1 MEKKGDNMK
10 RLKNIFLRAFFSCCL
25 LFALLTAAQA
35 AESTRY
41 EVNTAAELVDAALA
55 VNAAGGEAEIVL
67 KADITLSKD
76 TWQDAAGLPAGDD
89 ALLFT
94 QGTVTLLGEG
104 HSITADVANHRGIS
118 VSGSAVLN
126 LGAPGYAESLTIR
139 GGGGNVVL
147 LSPLVGLSGAAVLNV
162 YDGAA
167 IRDTLSPSTPGGV
180 QLSGTAE
187 LNMYGGVIE
196 NCNNSASVA
205 GGVVVDGAAVFR
217 LCGGTIRGCK
227 GFGGAVVIGSQG
239 RMELSAGLIEDCE
252 SLSCGGAI
260 LPEGSAPIYYGGS
273 AAGPVIPAL
282 RMTGG
287 TIRNCK
293 AVTPSSHYTAE
304 YGGGVALYAYDAA
317 AELTGGVITGCT
329 AGESGGGVACL
340 FGKVTVDG
348 CAVYDNT
355 AAESADDVF
364 NYGYG
369 GTLTL
374 GALPGGLTLTATE
387 KPIDGWYRDR
397 SSAALRWSYQ
407 FAHMP
412 TAILPQGTL
421 DASTQTHTIKAA
433 HGAYYTVTYDLNG
446 STDTGYDPVS
456 VAKGAQHTLLPA
468 PTKAGHVFTGW
479 KVGSTVKRPGEK
491 ITVNN
496 ATTVSAQWLTVDEW
510 IRQRLNIRVDVD
522 VDVSVAIG
530 TDQQQ
535 QEISA
540 DVSEES
546 QAWLR
551 AQVEEWIRALLAQGA
566 PLELDAEHAAML
578 LRLLSAGADSVDV
591 TLTVGIRLTGD
602 PDEGE
607 LALLSPHMDGS
618 ETAQVWQLTVE
629 LGAEAK
635 MAGSAFDQVEGFAIT
650 ELDDT
655 FAIHLT
661 TGQNYSGRTV
671 RVLYIHGGTV
681 RAASSSV
688 DADNA
693 AVIIHAK
700 EFSPYIILSK
710 PAGSTSPSGGSSGG
724 GGGPTRYTLHYESN
738 GGAAYPSERY
748 PAGTVVILDKTP
760 LREGY
765 AFTGWY
771 GEAELTTQLN
781 TVRMDKNRT
790 VYAGW
795 SATLAPAWLNSD
807 DHFAYVYGYPDGRVE
822 PLNNITRAEV
832 AAIFY
837 RLLRKDIRMESQTTE
852 NSFDDVPAD
861 AWYVT
866 EVSTL
871 ARLGVFVGRTT
882 DVFAP
887 DAPITRAEFATVC
900 ARFDQ
905 SGAAEDR
912 DFSDIGGHWAEQYI
926 RQAAALGWVQG
937 YPDGTFGPDRPIT
950 RAEAVTMINRV
961 LRRNPG
967 SKDDLLSGMKVWP
980 DNPEGAW
987 YYLEVQEATNGHEFH
1002 RKADG
1007 HEKWTVLSALHS
1019 RRH

>member
-1 MEKKGDNMK
+1 MK
-10 RLKNIFLRAFFSCCL
+10 RLKNKFLRAFFSCCL

-35 AESTRY
+35 AEPTRY

-104 HSITADVANHRGIS
+104 HSITADVANHRGIT
-118 VSGSAVLN
+118 VSGDAVLN
-126 LGAPGYAESLTIR
+126 LGKHGYSGSLTVR
-139 GGGGNVVL
+139 GGGGNVEL
-147 LSPLVGLSGAAVLNV
+147 LNPLVNLSGTAVLNV

-167 IRDTLSPSTPGGV
+167 IRDTLAVNGAGGV
-180 QLSGTAE
+180 QVSDRAE
-187 LNMYGGVIE
+187 FNMHGGLIE
-196 NCNNSASVA
+196 NCNNSISAA
-205 GGVVVDGAAVFR
+205 GGVVVDGSAVFN
-217 LCGGTIRGCK
+217 LCGGTICGCK
-227 GFGGAVVIGSQG
+227 GYGGAVNISGQG
-239 RMELSAGLIEDCE
+239 RMEFSAGLIEGCE
-252 SLSCGGAI
+252 SLSSGGAI
-260 LPEGSAPIYYGGS
+260 LLEYSDPIYYGGGGT
-273 AAGPVIPAL
+273 AGPITPGL
-282 RMTGG
+282 KMIGDG
-287 TIRNCK
+287 TIRNCRAK
-293 AVTPSSHYTAE
+293 E
-304 YGGGVALYAYDAA
+304 YGGGVALNANDAA
-317 AELTGGVITGCT
+317 AELTGGIITGCK
-329 AGESGGGVACL
+329 AGKSGGGAACL
-340 FGKVTVDG
+340 FGKLTVDG

-355 AAESADDVF
+355 AAKSADDVY
-364 NYGYG
+364 NNGSG
-369 GTLTL
+369 STLTL
-374 GALPGGLTLTATE
+374 GALPDGLTLTATG
-387 KPIDGWYRDR
+387 KPIDGWYKDVQGARR
-397 SSAALRWSYQ
+397 RWSHLYDNT
-407 FAHMP
+407 P
-412 TAILPQGTL
+412 LAIGPKQGP
-421 DASTQTHTIKAA
+421 HTDFMQPLSLKAA
-433 HGAYYTVTYDLNG
+433 HGPYYTVTYALNG
-446 STDTGYDPVS
+446 GTDTGYDPVS

-479 KVGSTVKRPGEK
+479 KVRSAVKRPGEK

-510 IRQRLNIRVDVD
+510 IGQRLNIRVDVD
-522 VDVSVAIG
+522 VAIG

-551 AQVEEWIRALLAQGA
+551 AQVEEWVRALLAQGA

-618 ETAQVWQLTVE
+618 ETAQVWQLTVA

-635 MAGSAFDQVEGFAIT
+635 KAGVAFDQVEGFAIT

-710 PAGSTSPSGGSSGG
+710 PASSTSPSGGSSGG

-765 AFTGWY
+765 EFTGWY

-795 SATLAPAWLNSD
+795 SATPAPAWLNSD
-807 DHFAYVYGYPDGRVE
+807 DHFAYVYGYPDGRVG

>member
-1 MEKKGDNMK
+1 MK
-10 RLKNIFLRAFFSCCL
+10 RLKNKFLRAFFSCCL

-35 AESTRY
+35 AEPTRY
-41 EVNTAAELVDAALA
+41 EVNTAAELAEAALA

-76 TWQDAAGLPAGDD
+76 AWQAAAGLPAGDN

-104 HSITADVANHRGIS
+104 HSITADAAEHRGIS

-126 LGAPGYAESLTIR
+126 LGAPGYAKSLTIQ
-139 GGGGNVVL
+139 GGGGTVEL
-147 LSPLVGLSGAAVLNV
+147 LSPLIVLSDSAKLNM

-167 IRDTLSPSTPGGV
+167 VKDSLSSGTPGGV
-180 QLSGTAE
+180 QLLGSAE
-187 LNMYGGVIE
+187 FNMYGGVIE
-196 NCNNSASVA
+196 NCNNSISAA
-205 GGVVVDGAAVFR
+205 GGVVVDGSAVFN
-217 LCGGTIRGCK
+217 LCGGTICGCKGYGGAVSISSQGRMEFSAGLIEGCESLSSGGAILLERSDPIYYGGGGATGPVIPGLSMTGGTIRGCT
-227 GFGGAVVIGSQG
+227 
-239 RMELSAGLIEDCE
+239 
-252 SLSCGGAI
+252 
-260 LPEGSAPIYYGGS
+260 
-273 AAGPVIPAL
+273 AAE
-282 RMTGG
+282 
-287 TIRNCK
+287 C
-293 AVTPSSHYTAE
+293 
-304 YGGGVALYAYDAA
+304 GGVALYANDAA
-317 AELTGGVITGCT
+317 AELTGGAITVCK

-340 FGKVTVDG
+340 RGKVTVKD

-355 AAESADDVF
+355 AVKSVDDVY
-364 NYGYG
+364 NDRYG

-374 GALPGGLTLTATE
+374 GALPDGLTLTDTG
-387 KPIDGWYRDR
+387 KPIDGWYKDVQGARR
-397 SSAALRWSYQ
+397 RWSYLYKNT
-407 FAHMP
+407 P
-412 TAILPQGTL
+412 LAIGQKQGP
-421 DASTQTHTIKAA
+421 HTDFMQSLSLKAA

-446 STDTGYDPVS
+446 GTGTGYDPVS
-456 VAKGAQHTLLPA
+456 VAKGAQHTLLSA

-479 KVGSTVKRPGEK
+479 KVRSAVNRPGEK
-491 ITVNN
+491 IIVNN

-510 IRQRLNIRVDVD
+510 IGQRLNIQVNVN

-540 DVSEES
+540 DVSEAS
-546 QAWLR
+546 QAWLH

-591 TLTVGIRLTGD
+591 TLTVGVRLTGD
-602 PDEGE
+602 PAEGE

-629 LGAEAK
+629 LDAEAK
-635 MAGSAFDQVEGFAIT
+635 KTGIAFDQVAGFAIT

-748 PAGTVVILDKTP
+748 LAGTVVILDKTP

-771 GEAELTTQLN
+771 SEAELTTQLN

-795 SATLAPAWLNSD
+795 SATPAPAWLNSD
-807 DHFAYVYGYPDGRVE
+807 DHFAYVYGYPDGRVG

-1007 HEKWTVLSALHS
+1007 HEKWTVVSALHS

>member
-1 MEKKGDNMK
+1 MK
-10 RLKNIFLRAFFSCCL
+10 RLKNKFLRAFFSCCL

-35 AESTRY
+35 AEPTRY

-104 HSITADVANHRGIS
+104 HSITADVANHRGIT
-118 VSGSAVLN
+118 VSGDAVLN
-126 LGAPGYAESLTIR
+126 LGKHGYSGSLTVR
-139 GGGGNVVL
+139 GGGGNVEL
-147 LSPLVGLSGAAVLNV
+147 LNPLVNLSGTAVLNV

-167 IRDTLSPSTPGGV
+167 IRDTLAVNGAGGV
-180 QLSGTAE
+180 QVSDRAE
-187 LNMYGGVIE
+187 FNMHGGLIE
-196 NCNNSASVA
+196 NCNNSISAA
-205 GGVVVDGAAVFR
+205 GGVVVDGSAVFN
-217 LCGGTIRGCK
+217 LCGGTICGCK
-227 GFGGAVVIGSQG
+227 GYGGAVNISGQG
-239 RMELSAGLIEDCE
+239 RMEFSAGLIEGCE
-252 SLSCGGAI
+252 SLSSGGAI
-260 LPEGSAPIYYGGS
+260 LLEYSDPIYYGGGGT
-273 AAGPVIPAL
+273 AGPITPGL
-282 RMTGG
+282 KMIGDG
-287 TIRNCK
+287 TIRNCRAK
-293 AVTPSSHYTAE
+293 E
-304 YGGGVALYAYDAA
+304 YGGGVALNANDAA
-317 AELTGGVITGCT
+317 AELTGGIITGCK
-329 AGESGGGVACL
+329 AGKSGGGAACL
-340 FGKVTVDG
+340 FGKLTVDG

-355 AAESADDVF
+355 AAKSADDVY
-364 NYGYG
+364 NNGSG
-369 GTLTL
+369 STLTL
-374 GALPGGLTLTATE
+374 GALPDGLTLTATG
-387 KPIDGWYRDR
+387 KPIDGWYKDVQGARR
-397 SSAALRWSYQ
+397 RWSHLYDNT
-407 FAHMP
+407 P
-412 TAILPQGTL
+412 LAIGPKQGP
-421 DASTQTHTIKAA
+421 HTDFMQPLSLKAA
-433 HGAYYTVTYDLNG
+433 HGPYYTVTYALNG
-446 STDTGYDPVS
+446 GTDTGYDPVS

-479 KVGSTVKRPGEK
+479 KVRSAVKRPGEK

-510 IRQRLNIRVDVD
+510 IGQRLNIRVDVDVD

-551 AQVEEWIRALLAQGA
+551 AQVEEWVRALLAQGA

-618 ETAQVWQLTVE
+618 ETAQVWQLTVA

-635 MAGSAFDQVEGFAIT
+635 KAGVAFDQVEGFAIT

-710 PAGSTSPSGGSSGG
+710 PASSTSPSGGSSGG

-765 AFTGWY
+765 EFTGWY

-795 SATLAPAWLNSD
+795 SATPAPAWLNSD
-807 DHFAYVYGYPDGRVE
+807 DHFAYVYGYPDGRVG

-871 ARLGVFVGRTT
+871 ARLGVFVGRAPGI
-882 DVFAP
+882 FAP
-887 DAPITRAEFATVC
+887 DSAISRAEFATVC

-980 DNPEGAW
+980 DNPAGA
-987 YYLEVQEATNGHEFH
+987 
-1002 RKADG
+1002 
-1007 HEKWTVLSALHS
+1007 
-1019 RRH
+1019 

>member
-1 MEKKGDNMK
+1 MK
-10 RLKNIFLRAFFSCCL
+10 RLKNKFLQAFFSCCL

-35 AESTRY
+35 AEPTRY
-41 EVNTAAELVDAALA
+41 EVNTAAELAEAALA

-76 TWQDAAGLPAGDD
+76 AWQAAAGLPAGDN

-104 HSITADVANHRGIS
+104 HSITADAAAHRGIS

-139 GGGGNVVL
+139 GGGGDTVL
-147 LSPLVGLSGAAVLNV
+147 LSPLVSLSGAAVLNV
-162 YDGAA
+162 YDGTAL
-167 IRDTLSPSTPGGV
+167 RDTLSRSTPGGV

-187 LNMYGGVIE
+187 LNMHGGVIE
-196 NCNNSASVA
+196 NCNNSLSVA

-217 LCGGTIRGCK
+217 LCGGTIRGCT
-227 GFGGAVVIGSQG
+227 GYGGAVAIGGQG
-239 RMELSAGLIEDCE
+239 RMEFSAGLIENCE
-252 SLSCGGAI
+252 SLDCGGAI
-260 LPEGSAPIYYGGS
+260 LLVSTAPIHYGGG
-273 AAGPVIPAL
+273 ATGPVIPGL
-282 RMTGG
+282 SMTGG
-287 TIRNCK
+287 TIRGC
-293 AVTPSSHYTAE
+293 TAAE
-304 YGGGVALYAYDAA
+304 CGGGVALYANDAA
-317 AELTGGVITGCT
+317 AELTGGAITGCK

-340 FGKVTVDG
+340 RGKVTVKD

-355 AAESADDVF
+355 AVKSADDVY
-364 NYGYG
+364 NDRYG

-374 GALPGGLTLTATE
+374 GALPDGLTLTDTG
-387 KPIDGWYRDR
+387 KPIDGWYKDVQGARR
-397 SSAALRWSYQ
+397 RWSYLYKNT
-407 FAHMP
+407 P
-412 TAILPQGTL
+412 LAIGQKQGP
-421 DASTQTHTIKAA
+421 HTDFMQSLSLKAA

-446 STDTGYDPVS
+446 GTGTGYDPVS
-456 VAKGAQHTLLPA
+456 VAKGALYTLLPA

-479 KVGSTVKRPGEK
+479 KVRSAVNRPGEK
-491 ITVNN
+491 IIVNN

-510 IRQRLNIRVDVD
+510 IGQRLNIRVD

-546 QAWLR
+546 RTWLR

-566 PLELDAEHAAML
+566 PPELDAEHAAML

-635 MAGSAFDQVEGFAIT
+635 KAGVAFDQVEGFAIH
-650 ELDDT
+650 ELDEPAD
-655 FAIHLT
+655 ICLT

-795 SATLAPAWLNSD
+795 SATPAPAWLNSD
-807 DHFAYVYGYPDGRVE
+807 DHFAYVYGYPDDRVG

-967 SKDDLLSGMKVWP
+967 SKDDLFSGMKVWP

>member
-1 MEKKGDNMK
+1 MD
-10 RLKNIFLRAFFSCCL
+10 
-25 LFALLTAAQA
+25 
-35 AESTRY
+35 
-41 EVNTAAELVDAALA
+41 
-55 VNAAGGEAEIVL
+55 
-67 KADITLSKD
+67 
-76 TWQDAAGLPAGDD
+76 
-89 ALLFT
+89 
-94 QGTVTLLGEG
+94 
-104 HSITADVANHRGIS
+104 
-118 VSGSAVLN
+118 GSAVFN
-126 LGAPGYAESLTIR
+126 
-139 GGGGNVVL
+139 
-147 LSPLVGLSGAAVLNV
+147 
-162 YDGAA
+162 
-167 IRDTLSPSTPGGV
+167 
-180 QLSGTAE
+180 
-187 LNMYGGVIE
+187 
-196 NCNNSASVA
+196 
-205 GGVVVDGAAVFR
+205 
-217 LCGGTIRGCK
+217 LCGGTICGCK
-227 GFGGAVVIGSQG
+227 GYGGAVNISGQG
-239 RMELSAGLIEDCE
+239 RMEFSAGLIEGCE
-252 SLSCGGAI
+252 SLSSGGAI
-260 LPEGSAPIYYGGS
+260 LLEYSDPIYYGGGGT
-273 AAGPVIPAL
+273 AGPITPGL
-282 RMTGG
+282 KMIGDG
-287 TIRNCK
+287 TIRNCRAK
-293 AVTPSSHYTAE
+293 E
-304 YGGGVALYAYDAA
+304 YGGGVALNANDAA
-317 AELTGGVITGCT
+317 AELTGGIITGCK
-329 AGESGGGVACL
+329 AGKSGGGAACL
-340 FGKVTVDG
+340 FGKLTVDG

-355 AAESADDVF
+355 AAKSADDVY
-364 NYGYG
+364 NNGSG
-369 GTLTL
+369 STLTL
-374 GALPGGLTLTATE
+374 GALPDGLTLTATG
-387 KPIDGWYRDR
+387 KPIDGWYKDVQGARQ
-397 SSAALRWSYQ
+397 RWSHLYDNT
-407 FAHMP
+407 P
-412 TAILPQGTL
+412 LAIGPKQGP
-421 DASTQTHTIKAA
+421 HTDFMQPLSLKAA
-433 HGAYYTVTYDLNG
+433 HGPYYTVTYALNG
-446 STDTGYDPVS
+446 GTDTGYDPVS

-479 KVGSTVKRPGEK
+479 KVRSAVKRPGEK

-510 IRQRLNIRVDVD
+510 IGQRLNIRVDVDVD

-551 AQVEEWIRALLAQGA
+551 AQVEEWVRALLAQGA

-618 ETAQVWQLTVE
+618 ETAQVWQLTVA

-635 MAGSAFDQVEGFAIT
+635 KAGVAFDQVEGFAIT

-710 PAGSTSPSGGSSGG
+710 PASSTSPSGGSSGG

-765 AFTGWY
+765 EFTGWY

-795 SATLAPAWLNSD
+795 SATPAPAWLNSD
-807 DHFAYVYGYPDGRVE
+807 DHFAYVYGYPDGRVG

>member
-1 MEKKGDNMK
+1 MK
-10 RLKNIFLRAFFSCCL
+10 RLKNKFLRAFFSCCL

-35 AESTRY
+35 AEPTRY

-104 HSITADVANHRGIS
+104 HSITADVANHRGIT
-118 VSGSAVLN
+118 VSGDAVLN
-126 LGAPGYAESLTIR
+126 LGKHGYSGSLTVR
-139 GGGGNVVL
+139 GGGGNVEL
-147 LSPLVGLSGAAVLNV
+147 LNPLVNLSGTAVLNV

-167 IRDTLSPSTPGGV
+167 IRDTLAVNGAGGV
-180 QLSGTAE
+180 QVSDRAE
-187 LNMYGGVIE
+187 FNMHGGLIE
-196 NCNNSASVA
+196 NCNNSISAA
-205 GGVVVDGAAVFR
+205 GGVVVDGSAVFN
-217 LCGGTIRGCK
+217 LCGGTICGCK
-227 GFGGAVVIGSQG
+227 GYGGAVNISGQG
-239 RMELSAGLIEDCE
+239 RMEFSAGLIEGCE
-252 SLSCGGAI
+252 SLSSGGAI
-260 LPEGSAPIYYGGS
+260 LLEYSDPIYYGGGGT
-273 AAGPVIPAL
+273 AGPITPGL
-282 RMTGG
+282 KMIGDG
-287 TIRNCK
+287 TIRNCRAK
-293 AVTPSSHYTAE
+293 E
-304 YGGGVALYAYDAA
+304 YGGGVALNANDAA
-317 AELTGGVITGCT
+317 AELTGGIITGCK
-329 AGESGGGVACL
+329 AGKSGGGAACL
-340 FGKVTVDG
+340 FGKLTVDG

-355 AAESADDVF
+355 AAKSADDVY
-364 NYGYG
+364 NNGSG
-369 GTLTL
+369 STLTL
-374 GALPGGLTLTATE
+374 GALPDGLTLTATG
-387 KPIDGWYRDR
+387 KPIDGWYKDVQGARR
-397 SSAALRWSYQ
+397 RWSHLYDNT
-407 FAHMP
+407 P
-412 TAILPQGTL
+412 LAIGPKQGP
-421 DASTQTHTIKAA
+421 HTDFMQPLSLKAA
-433 HGAYYTVTYDLNG
+433 HGPYYTVTYALNG
-446 STDTGYDPVS
+446 GTDTGYDPVS

-479 KVGSTVKRPGEK
+479 KVRSAVKRPGEK

-510 IRQRLNIRVDVD
+510 IGQRLNIRVDVDVD

-551 AQVEEWIRALLAQGA
+551 AQVEEWVRALLAQGA

-607 LALLSPHMDGS
+607 MALLSPHMDGS
-618 ETAQVWQLTVE
+618 ETAQVWQLTVA

-635 MAGSAFDQVEGFAIT
+635 KAGVAFDQVEGFAIT

-710 PAGSTSPSGGSSGG
+710 PASSTSPSGGSSGG

-765 AFTGWY
+765 EFTGWY

-795 SATLAPAWLNSD
+795 SATPAPAWLNSD
-807 DHFAYVYGYPDGRVE
+807 DHFAYVYGYPDGRVG

>member
-1 MEKKGDNMK
+1 MK
-10 RLKNIFLRAFFSCCL
+10 RLKNKFLQAFFSCCL

-35 AESTRY
+35 AEPTRY
-41 EVNTAAELVDAALA
+41 EVNTAAELAEAALA

-76 TWQDAAGLPAGDD
+76 AWQAAAGLPAGDN

-104 HSITADVANHRGIS
+104 HSITADAAAHRGIS

-139 GGGGNVVL
+139 GGGGDTVL
-147 LSPLVGLSGAAVLNV
+147 LSPLVSLSGAAVLNV

-167 IRDTLSPSTPGGV
+167 LRDTLSRSTPGGV

-187 LNMYGGVIE
+187 LSMYGGVIE

-239 RMELSAGLIEDCE
+239 RMELSAGLIEGCE
-252 SLSCGGAI
+252 SLSSGGAI
-260 LPEGSAPIYYGGS
+260 LLEYSDPIYYGGGGT
-273 AAGPVIPAL
+273 AGPITPGL
-282 RMTGG
+282 KMIGDG
-287 TIRNCK
+287 TIRNCRAK
-293 AVTPSSHYTAE
+293 E
-304 YGGGVALYAYDAA
+304 YGGGVALNANDAA
-317 AELTGGVITGCT
+317 AELTGGIITGCK
-329 AGESGGGVACL
+329 AGKSGGGAACL
-340 FGKVTVDG
+340 FGKLTVDG

-355 AAESADDVF
+355 AAKSADDVY
-364 NYGYG
+364 NNGSG
-369 GTLTL
+369 STLTL
-374 GALPGGLTLTATE
+374 GALPDGLTLTATG
-387 KPIDGWYRDR
+387 KPIDGWYKDVQGARR
-397 SSAALRWSYQ
+397 RWSHLYDNT
-407 FAHMP
+407 P
-412 TAILPQGTL
+412 LAIGPKQGP
-421 DASTQTHTIKAA
+421 HTDFMQPLSLKAA
-433 HGAYYTVTYDLNG
+433 HGPYYTVTYALNG
-446 STDTGYDPVS
+446 GTDTGYDPVS

-479 KVGSTVKRPGEK
+479 KVRSAVKRPGEK

-510 IRQRLNIRVDVD
+510 IGQRLNIRVDVDVD

-551 AQVEEWIRALLAQGA
+551 AQVEEWVRALLAQGA

-618 ETAQVWQLTVE
+618 ETAQVWQLTVA

-635 MAGSAFDQVEGFAIT
+635 KAGVAFDQVEGFAIT

-710 PAGSTSPSGGSSGG
+710 PASSTSPSGGSSGG

-765 AFTGWY
+765 EFTGWY

-795 SATLAPAWLNSD
+795 SATPAPAWLNSD
-807 DHFAYVYGYPDGRVE
+807 DHFAYVYGYPDGRVG

>member
-1 MEKKGDNMK
+1 MK
-10 RLKNIFLRAFFSCCL
+10 RLKNKFLRAFFSCCL

-35 AESTRY
+35 AEPTRY
-41 EVNTAAELVDAALA
+41 EVNTAAELVDAALK

-67 KADITLSKD
+67 KEDITLSKAV
-76 TWQDAAGLPAGDD
+76 WQDAAGLPAGDD

-104 HSITADVANHRGIS
+104 HSITADAAAHRGIS

-139 GGGGNVVL
+139 GGGGDTVL
-147 LSPLVGLSGAAVLNV
+147 LSPLVSLSGAAVLNV

-167 IRDTLSPSTPGGV
+167 LRDTLSRSTPGGV

-187 LNMYGGVIE
+187 LNMHGGVIE
-196 NCNNSASVA
+196 NCNNSLSVA

-217 LCGGTIRGCK
+217 LCGGTIRGCT
-227 GFGGAVVIGSQG
+227 GYGGAVAIGGQG
-239 RMELSAGLIEDCE
+239 RMEFSAGLIENCE
-252 SLSCGGAI
+252 SLDCGGAI
-260 LPEGSAPIYYGGS
+260 LLVSTAPIHYGGGT
-273 AAGPVIPAL
+273 AGPVIPGL
-282 RMTGG
+282 SMTGG
-287 TIRNCK
+287 AIRNCK
-293 AVTPSSHYTAE
+293 AVTPSSIYTTQ

-456 VAKGAQHTLLPA
+456 VAQGAQHTLLPA
-468 PTKAGHVFTGW
+468 PTKDGHVFTGW
-479 KVGSTVKRPGEK
+479 KVGGAVKRPGEK
-491 ITVNN
+491 ITVNA

-510 IRQRLNIRVDVD
+510 IGQRLNIQVNVN
-522 VDVSVAIG
+522 VDVSVAVG
-530 TDQQQ
+530 ENQQ
-535 QEISA
+535 QEQQITA
-540 DVSEES
+540 LVEDAS
-546 QAWLR
+546 QSWLTG
-551 AQVEEWIRALLAQGA
+551 QVKEWIGDILAERGA
-566 PLELDAEHAAML
+566 NEIDEENVDSLYDLITTT
-578 LRLLSAGADSVDV
+578 GADTVDV
-591 TLTVGIRLTGD
+591 TLTVGIKLTGA
-602 PDEGE
+602 PTPSEA
-607 LALLSPHMDGS
+607 ALLTQHMTEN

-635 MAGSAFDQVEGFAIT
+635 KAGVAFDQVEGFAIT

-738 GGAAYPSERY
+738 GVAAYPSERY

-795 SATLAPAWLNSD
+795 SATPAPAWLNSD
-807 DHFAYVYGYPDGRVE
+807 DHFAYVYGYPDGRVG

-1007 HEKWTVLSALHS
+1007 HEKWTVLSALHI

>member
-1 MEKKGDNMK
+1 MK
-10 RLKNIFLRAFFSCCL
+10 RLKNKFLRAFFSCCL

-35 AESTRY
+35 AEPTRY

-104 HSITADVANHRGIS
+104 HSITADVANHRGIT
-118 VSGSAVLN
+118 VSGDAVLN
-126 LGAPGYAESLTIR
+126 LGKHGYSGSLTVR
-139 GGGGNVVL
+139 GGGGNVEL
-147 LSPLVGLSGAAVLNV
+147 LNPLVNLSGTAVLNV

-167 IRDTLSPSTPGGV
+167 IRDTLAVNGAGGV
-180 QLSGTAE
+180 QVSDRAE
-187 LNMYGGVIE
+187 FNMHGGLIE
-196 NCNNSASVA
+196 NCNNSISAA
-205 GGVVVDGAAVFR
+205 GGVVVDGSAVFN
-217 LCGGTIRGCK
+217 LCGGTICGCK
-227 GFGGAVVIGSQG
+227 GYGGAVNISGQG
-239 RMELSAGLIEDCE
+239 RMEFSAGLIEGCE
-252 SLSCGGAI
+252 SLSSGGAI
-260 LPEGSAPIYYGGS
+260 LLEYSDPIYYGGGGT
-273 AAGPVIPAL
+273 AGPITPGL
-282 RMTGG
+282 KMIGDG
-287 TIRNCK
+287 TIRNCRAK
-293 AVTPSSHYTAE
+293 E
-304 YGGGVALYAYDAA
+304 YGGGVALNANDAA
-317 AELTGGVITGCT
+317 AELTGGIITGCK
-329 AGESGGGVACL
+329 AGKSGGGAACL
-340 FGKVTVDG
+340 FGKLTVDG

-355 AAESADDVF
+355 AAKSADDVY
-364 NYGYG
+364 NNGSG
-369 GTLTL
+369 STLTL
-374 GALPGGLTLTATE
+374 GALPDGLTLTATG
-387 KPIDGWYRDR
+387 KPIDGWYKDVQGARR
-397 SSAALRWSYQ
+397 RWSHLYDNT
-407 FAHMP
+407 P
-412 TAILPQGTL
+412 LAIGPKQGP
-421 DASTQTHTIKAA
+421 HTDFMQPLSLKAA
-433 HGAYYTVTYDLNG
+433 HGPYYTVTYALNG
-446 STDTGYDPVS
+446 GTDTGYDPVS

-479 KVGSTVKRPGEK
+479 KVRSAVKRPGEK

-510 IRQRLNIRVDVD
+510 IGQRLNIRVDVDVD

-540 DVSEES
+540 DVSEEI

-551 AQVEEWIRALLAQGA
+551 AQVEEWVRALLAQGA

-618 ETAQVWQLTVE
+618 ETAQVWQLTVA

-635 MAGSAFDQVEGFAIT
+635 KAGVAFDQVEGFAIT

-710 PAGSTSPSGGSSGG
+710 PASSTSPSGGSSGG

-765 AFTGWY
+765 EFTGWY

-795 SATLAPAWLNSD
+795 SATPAPAWLNSD
-807 DHFAYVYGYPDGRVE
+807 DHFAYVYGYPDGRVG

>member
-1 MEKKGDNMK
+1 MK
-10 RLKNIFLRAFFSCCL
+10 RLKNKFLRAFFSCCL

-35 AESTRY
+35 AEPTRY

-55 VNAAGGEAEIVL
+55 VDAAGGEAEIVL

-104 HSITADVANHRGIS
+104 HSITADVANHRGIT
-118 VSGSAVLN
+118 VSGDAVLN
-126 LGAPGYAESLTIR
+126 LGKHGYSGSLTVR
-139 GGGGNVVL
+139 GGGGNVEL
-147 LSPLVGLSGAAVLNV
+147 LNPLVNLSGTAVLNV

-167 IRDTLSPSTPGGV
+167 IRDTLAVNGAGGV
-180 QLSGTAE
+180 QVSDRAE
-187 LNMYGGVIE
+187 FNMHGGLIE
-196 NCNNSASVA
+196 NCNNSISAA
-205 GGVVVDGAAVFR
+205 GGVVVDGSAVFN
-217 LCGGTIRGCK
+217 LCGGTICGCK
-227 GFGGAVVIGSQG
+227 GYGGAVNISGQG
-239 RMELSAGLIEDCE
+239 RMEFSAGLIEGCE
-252 SLSCGGAI
+252 SLSSGGAI
-260 LPEGSAPIYYGGS
+260 LLEYSDPIYYGGGGT
-273 AAGPVIPAL
+273 AGPITPGL
-282 RMTGG
+282 KMIGDG
-287 TIRNCK
+287 TIRNCRAK
-293 AVTPSSHYTAE
+293 E
-304 YGGGVALYAYDAA
+304 YGGGVALNANDAA
-317 AELTGGVITGCT
+317 AELTGGIITGCK
-329 AGESGGGVACL
+329 AGKSGGGAACL
-340 FGKVTVDG
+340 FGKLTVDG

-355 AAESADDVF
+355 AAKSADDVY
-364 NYGYG
+364 NNGSG
-369 GTLTL
+369 STLTL
-374 GALPGGLTLTATE
+374 GALPDGLTLTATG
-387 KPIDGWYRDR
+387 KPIDGWYKDVQGARR
-397 SSAALRWSYQ
+397 RWSHLYDNT
-407 FAHMP
+407 P
-412 TAILPQGTL
+412 LAIGPKQGP
-421 DASTQTHTIKAA
+421 HTDFMQPLSLKAA
-433 HGAYYTVTYDLNG
+433 HGPYYTVTYALNG
-446 STDTGYDPVS
+446 GTDTGYDPVS

-479 KVGSTVKRPGEK
+479 KVRSAVKRPGEK

-510 IRQRLNIRVDVD
+510 IGQRLNIRVDVDVD

-551 AQVEEWIRALLAQGA
+551 AQVEEWVRALLAQGA

-618 ETAQVWQLTVE
+618 ETAQVWQLTVA

-635 MAGSAFDQVEGFAIT
+635 KAGVAFDQVEGFAIT

-710 PAGSTSPSGGSSGG
+710 PASSTSPSGGSSGG

-765 AFTGWY
+765 EFTGWY

-795 SATLAPAWLNSD
+795 SATPAPAWLNSD
-807 DHFAYVYGYPDGRVE
+807 DHFAYVYGYPDGRVG

>member
-1 MEKKGDNMK
+1 MK
-10 RLKNIFLRAFFSCCL
+10 RLKNKFLQAFFSCCL

-35 AESTRY
+35 AEPIRY
-41 EVNTAAELVDAALA
+41 EVNTAAELAEAALA

-67 KADITLSKD
+67 KADITLSMAV
-76 TWQDAAGLPAGDD
+76 WQAAQAAAGLPAGDN

-94 QGTVTLLGEG
+94 RGTVTLLGEG
-104 HSITADVANHRGIS
+104 HSITADATGHRGIS

-139 GGGGNVVL
+139 GGGGDMVL
-147 LSPLVGLSGAAVLNV
+147 LSPLVSLSGAAVLNV

-167 IRDTLSPSTPGGV
+167 LRDTLSRSTPGGV

-187 LNMYGGVIE
+187 LNMHGGVIE
-196 NCNNSASVA
+196 NCNNSLSVA

-217 LCGGTIRGCK
+217 LCGGTIRGCT
-227 GFGGAVVIGSQG
+227 GYGGAVAIGGQG
-239 RMELSAGLIEDCE
+239 RMEFSAGLIENCE
-252 SLSCGGAI
+252 SLDCGGAI
-260 LPEGSAPIYYGGS
+260 LLVSTAPIHYGGGT
-273 AAGPVIPAL
+273 AGPVIPGL
-282 RMTGG
+282 SMTGG
-287 TIRNCK
+287 AIRNCK
-293 AVTPSSHYTAE
+293 AVTPSSIYTTQ

-369 GTLTL
+369 GT
-374 GALPGGLTLTATE
+374 G
-387 KPIDGWYRDR
+387 
-397 SSAALRWSYQ
+397 
-407 FAHMP
+407 
-412 TAILPQGTL
+412 
-421 DASTQTHTIKAA
+421 
-433 HGAYYTVTYDLNG
+433 
-446 STDTGYDPVS
+446 TGYDPVS
-456 VAKGAQHTLLPA
+456 VAKGALYTLLPA
-468 PTKAGHVFTGW
+468 PTQDGHVFTGW
-479 KVGSTVKRPGEK
+479 KVRSAVKRPGET
-491 ITVNN
+491 ITVNA

-510 IRQRLNIRVDVD
+510 IGQRLNIRVDVD

-535 QEISA
+535 QENSA

-546 QAWLR
+546 QVWLR

-635 MAGSAFDQVEGFAIT
+635 KAGIAFDQVEGFAIT

-655 FAIHLT
+655 VAIHLT
-661 TGQNYSGRTV
+661 TGQDYSGRNV
-671 RVLYIHGGTV
+671 RVLYIHGSQV
-681 RAASSSV
+681 KSAQSSV
-688 DADNA
+688 DKASA
-693 AVIIHAK
+693 TVTVYAK

-724 GGGPTRYTLHYESN
+724 GSGSTRYTLRYESN
-738 GGAAYPSERY
+738 GGTAYPSERY

-795 SATLAPAWLNSD
+795 SATPAPAWLNSD
-807 DHFAYVYGYPDGRVE
+807 DHFAYVYGYPDGRVG

-926 RQAAALGWVQG
+926 RQASALGWVQG

-967 SKDDLLSGMKVWP
+967 SKDDLFSGMKVWP
-980 DNPEGAW
+980 DNPAGAW

-1007 HEKWTVLSALHS
+1007 HEKWTVLSALHI
-1019 RRH
+1019 RRY

>member
-1 MEKKGDNMK
+1 MK
-10 RLKNIFLRAFFSCCL
+10 RLKNKFLRAFFSCCL

-35 AESTRY
+35 AEPTRY

-104 HSITADVANHRGIS
+104 HSITADVANHRGIT
-118 VSGSAVLN
+118 VSGDAVLN
-126 LGAPGYAESLTIR
+126 LGKHGYSGSLTVR
-139 GGGGNVVL
+139 GGGGNVEL
-147 LSPLVGLSGAAVLNV
+147 LNPLVNLSGTAVLNV

-167 IRDTLSPSTPGGV
+167 IRDTLAVNGAGGV
-180 QLSGTAE
+180 QVSDRAE
-187 LNMYGGVIE
+187 FNMHGGLIE
-196 NCNNSASVA
+196 NCNNSISAA
-205 GGVVVDGAAVFR
+205 GGVVVDGSAVFN
-217 LCGGTIRGCK
+217 LCGGTICGCK
-227 GFGGAVVIGSQG
+227 GYGGAVNISGQG
-239 RMELSAGLIEDCE
+239 RMEFSAGLIEGCE
-252 SLSCGGAI
+252 SLSSGGAI
-260 LPEGSAPIYYGGS
+260 LLEYSDPIYYGGGGT
-273 AAGPVIPAL
+273 AGPITPGL
-282 RMTGG
+282 KMIGDG
-287 TIRNCK
+287 TIRNCRAK
-293 AVTPSSHYTAE
+293 E
-304 YGGGVALYAYDAA
+304 YGGGVALNANDAA
-317 AELTGGVITGCT
+317 AELTGGIITGCK
-329 AGESGGGVACL
+329 AGKSGGGAACL
-340 FGKVTVDG
+340 FGKLTVDG

-355 AAESADDVF
+355 AAKSADDVY
-364 NYGYG
+364 NNGSG
-369 GTLTL
+369 STLTL
-374 GALPGGLTLTATE
+374 GALPDGLTLTATG
-387 KPIDGWYRDR
+387 KPIDGWYKDVQGARR
-397 SSAALRWSYQ
+397 RWSHLYDNT
-407 FAHMP
+407 P
-412 TAILPQGTL
+412 LAIGPKQGP
-421 DASTQTHTIKAA
+421 HTDFMQPLSLKAA
-433 HGAYYTVTYDLNG
+433 HGPYYTVTYALNG
-446 STDTGYDPVS
+446 GTDTGYDPVS

-479 KVGSTVKRPGEK
+479 KVRSAVKRPGEK

-510 IRQRLNIRVDVD
+510 IGQRLNIRVD

-551 AQVEEWIRALLAQGA
+551 AQVEEWVRALLAQGA

-591 TLTVGIRLTGD
+591 TLSVGIRLTGD

-635 MAGSAFDQVEGFAIT
+635 KAGVAFDRVEGFAIT

-795 SATLAPAWLNSD
+795 SATPAPAWLNSD
-807 DHFAYVYGYPDGRVE
+807 DHFAYVYGYPDGRVG

-866 EVSTL
+866 EASTL

-1019 RRH
+1019 RPH

>member
-1 MEKKGDNMK
+1 MK
-10 RLKNIFLRAFFSCCL
+10 RLKNKFLQAFFSCCL

-35 AESTRY
+35 AEPTRY
-41 EVNTAAELVDAALA
+41 EVNTAAELAEAALA

-76 TWQDAAGLPAGDD
+76 AWQAAAGLPAGDN

-104 HSITADVANHRGIS
+104 HSITADAAAHRGIS

-139 GGGGNVVL
+139 GGGGDTVL
-147 LSPLVGLSGAAVLNV
+147 LSPLVSLSGAAVLNV

-167 IRDTLSPSTPGGV
+167 LRDTLSRSTPGGV

-252 SLSCGGAI
+252 SLDCGGAI
-260 LPEGSAPIYYGGS
+260 LLVSTAPIHYGGGT
-273 AAGPVIPAL
+273 AGPVIPGL
-282 RMTGG
+282 SMTGG
-287 TIRNCK
+287 AIRNCK
-293 AVTPSSHYTAE
+293 AVTPSSIYTTQ

-340 FGKVTVDG
+340 FGKVTVNG

-355 AAESADDVF
+355 AAKSADDVY
-364 NYGYG
+364 NNGSG
-369 GTLTL
+369 STLTL
-374 GALPGGLTLTATE
+374 GALPDGLTLTATG
-387 KPIDGWYRDR
+387 KPINGWYKDVQGARR
-397 SSAALRWSYQ
+397 RWSYLYKNT
-407 FAHMP
+407 P
-412 TAILPQGTL
+412 LAIGQKQGP
-421 DASTQTHTIKAA
+421 HTDFMQSLSLKAA

-446 STDTGYDPVS
+446 GTGTGYDPVS
-456 VAKGAQHTLLPA
+456 VSKGAQHTLLSA

-479 KVGSTVKRPGEK
+479 KVRSAVNRPGEK
-491 ITVNN
+491 IIVNN

-510 IRQRLNIRVDVD
+510 IGQRLNIQVNVN

-540 DVSEES
+540 DVSEAS
-546 QAWLR
+546 QAWLH

-566 PLELDAEHAAML
+566 PPELDAEHAAML

-591 TLTVGIRLTGD
+591 TLTVGVRLTGD

-618 ETAQVWQLTVE
+618 ETAQVWQLTVA

-635 MAGSAFDQVEGFAIT
+635 KAGVAFDQVEGFAIT

-710 PAGSTSPSGGSSGG
+710 PASSTSPICMAKRC
-724 GGGPTRYTLHYESN
+724 P
-738 GGAAYPSERY
+738 AAP
-748 PAGTVVILDKTP
+748 
-760 LREGY
+760 
-765 AFTGWY
+765 
-771 GEAELTTQLN
+771 
-781 TVRMDKNRT
+781 
-790 VYAGW
+790 
-795 SATLAPAWLNSD
+795 
-807 DHFAYVYGYPDGRVE
+807 
-822 PLNNITRAEV
+822 
-832 AAIFY
+832 
-837 RLLRKDIRMESQTTE
+837 
-852 NSFDDVPAD
+852 
-861 AWYVT
+861 
-866 EVSTL
+866 
-871 ARLGVFVGRTT
+871 
-882 DVFAP
+882 
-887 DAPITRAEFATVC
+887 
-900 ARFDQ
+900 
-905 SGAAEDR
+905 
-912 DFSDIGGHWAEQYI
+912 
-926 RQAAALGWVQG
+926 
-937 YPDGTFGPDRPIT
+937 
-950 RAEAVTMINRV
+950 
-961 LRRNPG
+961 
-967 SKDDLLSGMKVWP
+967 
-980 DNPEGAW
+980 
-987 YYLEVQEATNGHEFH
+987 
-1002 RKADG
+1002 
-1007 HEKWTVLSALHS
+1007 
-1019 RRH
+1019 

>member
-1 MEKKGDNMK
+1 MK
-10 RLKNIFLRAFFSCCL
+10 HLKNKFLRAFFSCCL

-35 AESTRY
+35 AEPTRY
-41 EVNTAAELVDAALA
+41 EVNTAAELVDAALK

-67 KADITLSKD
+67 KADITLSK
-76 TWQDAAGLPAGDD
+76 TVWQAAAGLPAGDD

-104 HSITADVANHRGIS
+104 HSITADAAAHRGIN
-118 VSGSAVLN
+118 VSDSAVLN

-260 LPEGSAPIYYGGS
+260 LLEGSAPIYYGGS

-304 YGGGVALYAYDAA
+304 YGGGVALNANDAA
-317 AELTGGVITGCT
+317 AELTGGIITGCK
-329 AGESGGGVACL
+329 AGKSGGGVACL
-340 FGKVTVDG
+340 LGKVTVND

-355 AAESADDVF
+355 AAKSADDVY
-364 NYGYG
+364 NDRSG

-374 GALPGGLTLTATE
+374 GALPDGLTLTDTG
-387 KPIDGWYRDR
+387 KPIDGWYKDVQGARR
-397 SSAALRWSYQ
+397 RWSYLYKNT
-407 FAHMP
+407 P
-412 TAILPQGTL
+412 LAIGQKQGP
-421 DASTQTHTIKAA
+421 HTDFMQSLSLKAA

-446 STDTGYDPVS
+446 GTGTGYDPVS
-456 VAKGAQHTLLPA
+456 VAKGAQHTLLSA
-468 PTKAGHVFTGW
+468 PTQDGHVFTGW
-479 KVGSTVKRPGEK
+479 KVGSAVKRPGEK
-491 ITVNN
+491 IPVNN

-510 IRQRLNIRVDVD
+510 IGQRLNIRVYVD

-530 TDQQQ
+530 TDQQ

-591 TLTVGIRLTGD
+591 TLTVGVRLTGD

-795 SATLAPAWLNSD
+795 SATPAPAWLNSD
-807 DHFAYVYGYPDGRVE
+807 DHFAYVYGYPDGRVG

-837 RLLRKDIRMESQTTE
+837 RLLRKDIRMENQTTE

-980 DNPEGAW
+980 DNPAGAW

-1007 HEKWTVLSALHS
+1007 HEKWTVVSALHS

>member
-1 MEKKGDNMK
+1 M
-10 RLKNIFLRAFFSCCL
+10 
-25 LFALLTAAQA
+25 T
-35 AESTRY
+35 
-41 EVNTAAELVDAALA
+41 
-55 VNAAGGEAEIVL
+55 
-67 KADITLSKD
+67 
-76 TWQDAAGLPAGDD
+76 
-89 ALLFT
+89 
-94 QGTVTLLGEG
+94 
-104 HSITADVANHRGIS
+104 
-118 VSGSAVLN
+118 
-126 LGAPGYAESLTIR
+126 
-139 GGGGNVVL
+139 
-147 LSPLVGLSGAAVLNV
+147 
-162 YDGAA
+162 
-167 IRDTLSPSTPGGV
+167 
-180 QLSGTAE
+180 
-187 LNMYGGVIE
+187 
-196 NCNNSASVA
+196 
-205 GGVVVDGAAVFR
+205 
-217 LCGGTIRGCK
+217 
-227 GFGGAVVIGSQG
+227 
-239 RMELSAGLIEDCE
+239 
-252 SLSCGGAI
+252 GGAI
-260 LPEGSAPIYYGGS
+260 
-273 AAGPVIPAL
+273 
-282 RMTGG
+282 
-287 TIRNCK
+287 RNCRAK
-293 AVTPSSHYTAE
+293 E
-304 YGGGVALYAYDAA
+304 YGGGVALNVNDAA
-317 AELTGGVITGCT
+317 AKLTGGAITGCK
-329 AGESGGGVACL
+329 AGKSGGGVACL
-340 FGKVTVDG
+340 LGKVTVND

-355 AAESADDVF
+355 ADKSADDVY
-364 NYGYG
+364 NNGSG
-369 GTLTL
+369 STLTL
-374 GALPGGLTLTATE
+374 GALPDGLTLTATG
-387 KPIDGWYRDR
+387 KPIDGWYWDKRGK
-397 SSAALRWSYQ
+397 RWSSLYIN
-407 FAHMP
+407 AP
-412 TAILPQGTL
+412 SAIMTQELLTDSTGTL
-421 DASTQTHTIKAA
+421 SLKAA

-446 STDTGYDPVS
+446 GTDTGYDPVS

-479 KVGSTVKRPGEK
+479 KVRSAVKRPGEK

-496 ATTVSAQWLTVDEW
+496 ATTVRAQWLTVDEW
-510 IRQRLNIRVDVD
+510 IGQRLNIHVNVN

-566 PLELDAEHAAML
+566 PPELDAEHAAML

-591 TLTVGIRLTGD
+591 TLTVGVRLTGD

-795 SATLAPAWLNSD
+795 SATPAPAWLNSD
-807 DHFAYVYGYPDGRVE
+807 DHFAYVYGYPDGRVG

-1007 HEKWTVLSALHS
+1007 HEKWTVVSALHS

>member
-1 MEKKGDNMK
+1 MK
-10 RLKNIFLRAFFSCCL
+10 HLKNKFLRAFFSCCL

-35 AESTRY
+35 AEPTRY
-41 EVNTAAELVDAALA
+41 EVNTAAELVDAALK

-67 KADITLSKD
+67 KADITLSK
-76 TWQDAAGLPAGDD
+76 TVWQAAQTAASLTVTDN
-89 ALLFT
+89 ALSFT

-104 HSITADVANHRGIS
+104 HSITADAAAHRGIS

-139 GGGGNVVL
+139 GGGGDAVL
-147 LSPLVGLSGAAVLNV
+147 LSPLVSLSGAAVLNV

-167 IRDTLSPSTPGGV
+167 LRDTLSLSTPGGV

-187 LNMYGGVIE
+187 LNMHGGVIE

-227 GFGGAVVIGSQG
+227 GYGGAVAIGGQG
-239 RMELSAGLIEDCE
+239 RMELSAGLIEGCE
-252 SLSCGGAI
+252 SLSSGGAI
-260 LPEGSAPIYYGGS
+260 LLEYSDPIYYGGGGT
-273 AAGPVIPAL
+273 AGPITPGL
-282 RMTGG
+282 KMIGDG
-287 TIRNCK
+287 TIRNCRAK
-293 AVTPSSHYTAE
+293 E
-304 YGGGVALYAYDAA
+304 YGGGVALNANDAA
-317 AELTGGVITGCT
+317 AELTGGIITGCK
-329 AGESGGGVACL
+329 AGKSGGGAACL
-340 FGKVTVDG
+340 FGKLTVDG

-355 AAESADDVF
+355 AAKSADDVY
-364 NYGYG
+364 NNGSG
-369 GTLTL
+369 STLTL
-374 GALPGGLTLTATE
+374 GALPDGLTLTATG
-387 KPIDGWYRDR
+387 KPIDGWYKDVQGARR
-397 SSAALRWSYQ
+397 RWSHLYDNT
-407 FAHMP
+407 P
-412 TAILPQGTL
+412 LAIGPKQGP
-421 DASTQTHTIKAA
+421 HTDFMQALSLKAA
-433 HGAYYTVTYDLNG
+433 HGPYYTVTYALNG
-446 STDTGYDPVS
+446 GTDTGYDPVS

-479 KVGSTVKRPGEK
+479 KVRSAVKRPGEK

-510 IRQRLNIRVDVD
+510 IGQRLNIRVDVDVD

-551 AQVEEWIRALLAQGA
+551 AQVEEWVRALLAQGA

-618 ETAQVWQLTVE
+618 ETAQVWQLTVA

-635 MAGSAFDQVEGFAIT
+635 KAGVAFDQVEGFAIT

-710 PAGSTSPSGGSSGG
+710 PASSTSPSGGSSGG

-765 AFTGWY
+765 EFTGWY

-795 SATLAPAWLNSD
+795 SATPAPAWLNSD
-807 DHFAYVYGYPDGRVE
+807 DHFAYVYGYPDGRVG

-882 DVFAP
+882 EVFAP

>member
-1 MEKKGDNMK
+1 MK
-10 RLKNIFLRAFFSCCL
+10 RLKNKFLRAFFSCCL

-35 AESTRY
+35 AEPTRY

-104 HSITADVANHRGIS
+104 HSITADVANHRGIT
-118 VSGSAVLN
+118 VSGDAVLN
-126 LGAPGYAESLTIR
+126 LGKHGYSGSLTVR
-139 GGGGNVVL
+139 GGGGNVEL
-147 LSPLVGLSGAAVLNV
+147 LNPLVNLSGTAVLNV

-167 IRDTLSPSTPGGV
+167 IRDTLAVNGAGGV
-180 QLSGTAE
+180 QVSDRAE
-187 LNMYGGVIE
+187 FNMHGGLIE
-196 NCNNSASVA
+196 NCNNSISAA
-205 GGVVVDGAAVFR
+205 GGVVVDGSAVFN
-217 LCGGTIRGCK
+217 LCGGTICGCK
-227 GFGGAVVIGSQG
+227 GYGGAVNISGQG
-239 RMELSAGLIEDCE
+239 RMEFSAGLIEGCE
-252 SLSCGGAI
+252 SLSSGGAI
-260 LPEGSAPIYYGGS
+260 LLEYSDPIYYGGGGT
-273 AAGPVIPAL
+273 AGPITPGL
-282 RMTGG
+282 KMIGDG
-287 TIRNCK
+287 TIRNCRAK
-293 AVTPSSHYTAE
+293 E
-304 YGGGVALYAYDAA
+304 YGGGVALNANDAA
-317 AELTGGVITGCT
+317 AELTGGIITGCK
-329 AGESGGGVACL
+329 AGKSGGGAACL
-340 FGKVTVDG
+340 FGKLTVDG

-355 AAESADDVF
+355 AAKSADDVY
-364 NYGYG
+364 NNGSG
-369 GTLTL
+369 STLTL
-374 GALPGGLTLTATE
+374 GALPDGLTLTATG
-387 KPIDGWYRDR
+387 KPIDGWYKDVQGARR
-397 SSAALRWSYQ
+397 RWSHLYDNT
-407 FAHMP
+407 P
-412 TAILPQGTL
+412 LAIGPKQGP
-421 DASTQTHTIKAA
+421 HTDFMQPLSLKAA
-433 HGAYYTVTYDLNG
+433 HGPYYTVTYALNG
-446 STDTGYDPVS
+446 GTDTGYDPVS

-479 KVGSTVKRPGEK
+479 KVRSAVKRPGEK

-510 IRQRLNIRVDVD
+510 IGQRLNIRVDVDVD

-551 AQVEEWIRALLAQGA
+551 AQVEEWVRALLAQGA

-618 ETAQVWQLTVE
+618 ETAQVWQLTVA

-635 MAGSAFDQVEGFAIT
+635 KAGVAFDQVEGFAIT

-710 PAGSTSPSGGSSGG
+710 PASSTSPSGGSSGG

-765 AFTGWY
+765 EFTGWY

-790 VYAGW
+790 AYAGW
-795 SATLAPAWLNSD
+795 SATPAPAWLNSD
-807 DHFAYVYGYPDGRVE
+807 DHFAYVYGYPDGRVG

>member
-1 MEKKGDNMK
+1 MK
-10 RLKNIFLRAFFSCCL
+10 RLKNKFLRAFFSCCL

-35 AESTRY
+35 AEPTRY

-104 HSITADVANHRGIS
+104 HSITADVANHRGIT
-118 VSGSAVLN
+118 VSGDAVLN
-126 LGAPGYAESLTIR
+126 LGKHGYSGSLTVR
-139 GGGGNVVL
+139 GGGGNVEL
-147 LSPLVGLSGAAVLNV
+147 LNPLVNLSGTAVLNV

-167 IRDTLSPSTPGGV
+167 IRDTLAVNGAGGV
-180 QLSGTAE
+180 QVSDRAE
-187 LNMYGGVIE
+187 FNMHGGLIE
-196 NCNNSASVA
+196 NCNNSISAA
-205 GGVVVDGAAVFR
+205 GGVVVDGSAVFN
-217 LCGGTIRGCK
+217 LCGGTICGCK
-227 GFGGAVVIGSQG
+227 GYGGAVNISGQG
-239 RMELSAGLIEDCE
+239 RMEFSAGLIEGCE
-252 SLSCGGAI
+252 SLSSGGAI
-260 LPEGSAPIYYGGS
+260 LLEYSDPIYYGGGGT
-273 AAGPVIPAL
+273 AGPITPGL
-282 RMTGG
+282 KMIGDG
-287 TIRNCK
+287 TIRNCRAK
-293 AVTPSSHYTAE
+293 E
-304 YGGGVALYAYDAA
+304 YGGGVALNANDAA
-317 AELTGGVITGCT
+317 AELTGGIITGCK
-329 AGESGGGVACL
+329 AGKSGGGAACL
-340 FGKVTVDG
+340 FGKLTVDG

-355 AAESADDVF
+355 AAKSADDVY
-364 NYGYG
+364 NNGSG
-369 GTLTL
+369 STLTL
-374 GALPGGLTLTATE
+374 GALPDGLTLTATG
-387 KPIDGWYRDR
+387 KPIDGWYKDVQGARR
-397 SSAALRWSYQ
+397 RWSHLYDNT
-407 FAHMP
+407 P
-412 TAILPQGTL
+412 LAIGPKQGP
-421 DASTQTHTIKAA
+421 HTDFMQPLSLKAA
-433 HGAYYTVTYDLNG
+433 HGPYYTVTYALNG
-446 STDTGYDPVS
+446 GTDTGYDPVS

-479 KVGSTVKRPGEK
+479 KVRSAVKRPGEK

-510 IRQRLNIRVDVD
+510 IGQRLNIRVDVDVD

-551 AQVEEWIRALLAQGA
+551 AQVEEWVRALLAQGA

-635 MAGSAFDQVEGFAIT
+635 MAGSVFGQVEGFAIT

-807 DHFAYVYGYPDGRVE
+807 DHFAYVYGYPDGRVG

-1007 HEKWTVLSALHS
+1007 HEKWTVLSALHI
-1019 RRH
+1019 RRY

>member
-1 MEKKGDNMK
+1 M
-10 RLKNIFLRAFFSCCL
+10 
-25 LFALLTAAQA
+25 TAAQA
-35 AESTRY
+35 AEPTRY
-41 EVNTAAELVDAALA
+41 EVNTAAELAEAALA
-55 VNAAGGEAEIVL
+55 VNTVGGEAEIVL
-67 KADITLSKD
+67 KADITLSKAV
-76 TWQDAAGLPAGDD
+76 WQAAQTAAGLTVTDN
-89 ALLFT
+89 ALSFT
-94 QGTVTLLGEG
+94 QGTVTILGEG
-104 HSITADVANHRGIS
+104 HSITADAAGHRGIS
-118 VSGSAVLN
+118 VNGSAVLN

-139 GGGGNVVL
+139 GGGGDAVL
-147 LSPLVGLSGAAVLNV
+147 LSPLVSLSGAAVLNV

-167 IRDTLSPSTPGGV
+167 LRDTLSLSTPGGV

-187 LNMYGGVIE
+187 LNMHGGVIE
-196 NCNNSASVA
+196 NCNNSISAA

-217 LCGGTIRGCK
+217 LCGGTIRGCT
-227 GFGGAVVIGSQG
+227 GYGGAVAIGGQG
-239 RMELSAGLIEDCE
+239 RMELSAGLIENCE
-252 SLSCGGAI
+252 SLDCGGAI
-260 LPEGSAPIYYGGS
+260 LLVSTAPIHFGGGT
-273 AAGPVIPAL
+273 AGPVIPGL
-282 RMTGG
+282 SMTGG

-293 AVTPSSHYTAE
+293 AVTPSSFYTAQ

-317 AELTGGVITGCT
+317 AELTGGAITGCT

-355 AAESADDVF
+355 ADASADDVY
-364 NYGYG
+364 NYGSG

-374 GALPGGLTLTATE
+374 GALPDGPTLTATG
-387 KPIDGWYRDR
+387 KPIDGWYWDR
-397 SSAALRWSYQ
+397 SGAAQRWSYQ
-407 FAHMP
+407 FANTP
-412 TAILPQGTL
+412 AAILPQSALT
-421 DASTQTHTIKAA
+421 ASTGEHTIKAA
-433 HGAYYTVTYDLNG
+433 HGAYYTVTYDLG
-446 STDTGYDPVS
+446 GGTGAGYDPVS
-456 VAKGAQHTLLPA
+456 VAKGARHTLLPA
-468 PTKAGHVFTGW
+468 PARDGHVFTGW
-479 KVGSTVKRPGEK
+479 RVGSAVKRPGEK

-510 IRQRLNIRVDVD
+510 IGQRLNIRVDVD
-522 VDVSVAIG
+522 VDVGVAIG
-530 TDQQQ
+530 TDQQ

-546 QAWLR
+546 RAWLC
-551 AQVEEWIRALLAQGA
+551 AQVKEWIGDI
-566 PLELDAEHAAML
+566 LEQNRPDEIDGENAVKLHDLITAT
-578 LRLLSAGADSVDV
+578 GADTVDV
-591 TLTVGIRLTGD
+591 TLTVGVKLTGA
-602 PDEGE
+602 PTPSEA
-607 LALLSPHMDGS
+607 ALLTQHMTEN
-618 ETAQVWQLTVE
+618 ETAQVWQLTVK

-635 MAGSAFDQVEGFAIT
+635 KAGIAFDQIEGFAIT

-693 AVIIHAK
+693 AVIIYAK

-710 PAGSTSPSGGSSGG
+710 PTGSTSPSGGSSGG

-795 SATLAPAWLNSD
+795 SATPAPAWLNSD
-807 DHFAYVYGYPDGRVE
+807 DHFAYVYGYPDGRVG

-980 DNPEGAW
+980 DNPAGAW

-1007 HEKWTVLSALHS
+1007 HEKWTVLSALHI
-1019 RRH
+1019 RRYQDIGLAAPLSHDSFSQREKEVLL

>member
-1 MEKKGDNMK
+1 MK
-10 RLKNIFLRAFFSCCL
+10 HLKNKFLRAFFSCCL

-35 AESTRY
+35 AEPTTRY
-41 EVNTAAELVDAALA
+41 EVNTAAELVDAALK

-94 QGTVTLLGEG
+94 QGTVILLGEG

-126 LGAPGYAESLTIR
+126 LGAPGYEKSLTIR
-139 GGGGNVVL
+139 GGGGDTVL
-147 LSPLVGLSGAAVLNV
+147 LSPLVSVSGAAVLNV

-167 IRDTLSPSTPGGV
+167 LRDTLSLSTPGGV

-187 LNMYGGVIE
+187 LNMHGGVIE
-196 NCNNSASVA
+196 NCNNSASAA

-227 GFGGAVVIGSQG
+227 GYGGAVAIGGRG
-239 RMELSAGLIEDCE
+239 RMEFSAGLIENCE
-252 SLSCGGAI
+252 SLDCGGAI
-260 LPEGSAPIYYGGS
+260 LLASSAPIYFGGS
-273 AAGPVIPAL
+273 ATGPVIPAL
-282 RMTGG
+282 SMTGG
-287 TIRNCK
+287 TIRGCT
-293 AVTPSSHYTAE
+293 AAE

-317 AELTGGVITGCT
+317 AELTGGVITGCSAVET
-329 AGESGGGVACL
+329 GGGAACL
-340 FGKVTVDG
+340 FGTLTVDG

-355 AAESADDVF
+355 AYDAADDVY
-364 NYGYG
+364 NYGG

-374 GALPGGLTLTATE
+374 GALPDGLTLTATG
-387 KPIDGWYRDR
+387 KPIDGWYWDR
-397 SSAALRWSYQ
+397 SGANLRWIDQ
-407 FAHMP
+407 FANTP
-412 TAILPQGTL
+412 AAILPQSALT
-421 DASTQTHTIKAA
+421 ASTGEHTVKAA
-433 HGAYYTVTYDLNG
+433 HGAYYTVTYDLG
-446 STDTGYDPVS
+446 GGTGTGYDPVS
-456 VAKGAQHTLLPA
+456 VAKGARHTLLPA
-468 PTKAGHVFTGW
+468 PARDGYVFTGW
-479 KVGSTVKRPGEK
+479 KVGSAVRRPGEA
-491 ITVNN
+491 ITVNA

-510 IRQRLNIRVDVD
+510 IGQRLNIRVDVD

-535 QEISA
+535 EISA

-546 QAWLR
+546 RAWLR

-566 PLELDAEHAAML
+566 PPELDTEHAAML

-635 MAGSAFDQVEGFAIT
+635 MAGSVFGQVEGFAIT

-795 SATLAPAWLNSD
+795 SATPAPAWLNSD
-807 DHFAYVYGYPDGRVE
+807 DHFAYVYGYPDGRVG

-837 RLLRKDIRMESQTTE
+837 RLLRKDIRTESQTTE

-1007 HEKWTVLSALHS
+1007 HEKWTVVSALHS

>member
-1 MEKKGDNMK
+1 M
-10 RLKNIFLRAFFSCCL
+10 
-25 LFALLTAAQA
+25 TAAQA
-35 AESTRY
+35 AEPTRY

-104 HSITADVANHRGIS
+104 HSITADVANHRGIT
-118 VSGSAVLN
+118 VSGDAVLN
-126 LGAPGYAESLTIR
+126 LGKHGYSGSLTVR
-139 GGGGNVVL
+139 GGGGNVEL
-147 LSPLVGLSGAAVLNV
+147 LNPLVNLSGTAVLNV

-167 IRDTLSPSTPGGV
+167 IRDTLAVNGAGGV
-180 QLSGTAE
+180 QVSDRAE
-187 LNMYGGVIE
+187 FNMHGGLIE
-196 NCNNSASVA
+196 NCNNSISAA
-205 GGVVVDGAAVFR
+205 GGVVVDGSAVFN
-217 LCGGTIRGCK
+217 LCGGTICGCK
-227 GFGGAVVIGSQG
+227 GYGGAVNISGQG
-239 RMELSAGLIEDCE
+239 RMEFSAGLIEGCE
-252 SLSCGGAI
+252 SLSSGGAI
-260 LPEGSAPIYYGGS
+260 LLEYSDPIYYGGGGT
-273 AAGPVIPAL
+273 AGPITPGL
-282 RMTGG
+282 KMIGDG
-287 TIRNCK
+287 TIRNCRAK
-293 AVTPSSHYTAE
+293 E
-304 YGGGVALYAYDAA
+304 YGGGVALNANDAA
-317 AELTGGVITGCT
+317 AELTGGIITGCK
-329 AGESGGGVACL
+329 AGKSGGGAACL
-340 FGKVTVDG
+340 FGKLTVDG

-355 AAESADDVF
+355 AAKSADDVY
-364 NYGYG
+364 NNGSG
-369 GTLTL
+369 STLTL
-374 GALPGGLTLTATE
+374 GALPDGLTLTATG
-387 KPIDGWYRDR
+387 KPIDGWYKDVQGARR
-397 SSAALRWSYQ
+397 RWSHLYDNT
-407 FAHMP
+407 P
-412 TAILPQGTL
+412 LAIGPKQGP
-421 DASTQTHTIKAA
+421 HTDFMQPLSLKAA
-433 HGAYYTVTYDLNG
+433 HGPYYTVTYALNG
-446 STDTGYDPVS
+446 GTDTGYDPVS

-479 KVGSTVKRPGEK
+479 KVRSAVKRPGEK

-510 IRQRLNIRVDVD
+510 IGQRLNIRVDVDVD

-551 AQVEEWIRALLAQGA
+551 AQVEEWVRALLAQGA

-618 ETAQVWQLTVE
+618 ETAQVWQLTVA

-635 MAGSAFDQVEGFAIT
+635 KAGVAFDQVEGFAIT

-710 PAGSTSPSGGSSGG
+710 PASSTSPSGGSSGG

-765 AFTGWY
+765 EFTGWY

-795 SATLAPAWLNSD
+795 SATPAPAWLNSD
-807 DHFAYVYGYPDGRVE
+807 DHFAYVYGYPDGRVG

>member
-1 MEKKGDNMK
+1 MK
-10 RLKNIFLRAFFSCCL
+10 RLKSKFLRAFFSCCL

-35 AESTRY
+35 AEPTRY
-41 EVNTAAELVDAALA
+41 EVNTAAELVNAALA

-76 TWQDAAGLPAGDD
+76 VWRAKQTAAGLPASDN

-104 HSITADVANHRGIS
+104 HSITADIAGNRGIS

-139 GGGGNVVL
+139 GGGGDAVL
-147 LSPLVGLSGAAVLNV
+147 LSPLVSLSGTAVLNV

-167 IRDTLSPSTPGGV
+167 IRDTLAVNGAGGV
-180 QLSGTAE
+180 QVSDRAE
-187 LNMYGGVIE
+187 FNMPGGVIE
-196 NCNNSASVA
+196 NCNNPHSVA
-205 GGVVVDGAAVFR
+205 GGVVVDGVAVFN

-227 GFGGAVVIGSQG
+227 GYGGAVNISGQG
-239 RMELSAGLIEDCE
+239 RMEFSAGLIEGCE

-260 LPEGSAPIYYGGS
+260 LLELSGPIHYGGGGT
-273 AAGPVIPAL
+273 AGPITPGL

-287 TIRNCK
+287 TIRGC
-293 AVTPSSHYTAE
+293 TAAE
-304 YGGGVALYAYDAA
+304 CGGGVALYANDAA
-317 AELTGGVITGCT
+317 AELTGGAITGCK

-340 FGKVTVDG
+340 RGKVTVKD

-355 AAESADDVF
+355 AVKSADDVY
-364 NYGYG
+364 NDRYG

-374 GALPGGLTLTATE
+374 GALPDGLTLTDTG
-387 KPIDGWYRDR
+387 KPIDGWYKDVQDARR
-397 SSAALRWSYQ
+397 RWSYLYKNT
-407 FAHMP
+407 P
-412 TAILPQGTL
+412 LAIGQKQGP
-421 DASTQTHTIKAA
+421 HTDFMQSLSLKAA

-446 STDTGYDPVS
+446 GTGTGYDPVS

-468 PTKAGHVFTGW
+468 PTQDGHVFTGW
-479 KVGSTVKRPGEK
+479 KVGSAVKRPGET
-491 ITVNN
+491 ITVNA
-496 ATTVSAQWLTVDEW
+496 ATTASAQWLTVDEW
-510 IRQRLNIRVDVD
+510 IGQRLNIW

-535 QEISA
+535 EISA

-546 QAWLR
+546 RAWLR

-591 TLTVGIRLTGD
+591 TLSVGVRLTGD

-607 LALLSPHMDGS
+607 LALLSPHIDGS

-710 PAGSTSPSGGSSGG
+710 PTGSTSPSGGSSGG

-738 GGAAYPSERY
+738 GGAAYPGERY

-795 SATLAPAWLNSD
+795 SATPAPAWLNSD
-807 DHFAYVYGYPDGRVE
+807 DHFAYVYGYPDGRVG

-950 RAEAVTMINRV
+950 RVEAVTMINRV
-961 LRRNPG
+961 LRRNPD

-1019 RRH
+1019 RPH

>member
-1 MEKKGDNMK
+1 MK
-10 RLKNIFLRAFFSCCL
+10 RLKSKFLRAFFSCCL

-35 AESTRY
+35 AEPTRY
-41 EVNTAAELVDAALA
+41 EVNTAAELVNAALA

-76 TWQDAAGLPAGDD
+76 VWRAKQTAAGLPASDN

-104 HSITADVANHRGIS
+104 HSITADIAGNRGIS

-139 GGGGNVVL
+139 GGGGDAVL
-147 LSPLVGLSGAAVLNV
+147 LSPLVSLSGTAVLNV

-167 IRDTLSPSTPGGV
+167 IRDTLAVNGAGGV
-180 QLSGTAE
+180 QVSDRAE
-187 LNMYGGVIE
+187 FNMPGGVIE
-196 NCNNSASVA
+196 NCNNPHSVA
-205 GGVVVDGAAVFR
+205 GGVVVDGVAVFN

-227 GFGGAVVIGSQG
+227 GYGGAVNISGQG
-239 RMELSAGLIEDCE
+239 RMEFSAGLIEGCE

-260 LPEGSAPIYYGGS
+260 LLELSGPIHYGGGGT
-273 AAGPVIPAL
+273 AGPITPGL

-287 TIRNCK
+287 TIRGC
-293 AVTPSSHYTAE
+293 TAAE
-304 YGGGVALYAYDAA
+304 CGGGVALYANDAA
-317 AELTGGVITGCT
+317 AELTGGAITGCK

-340 FGKVTVDG
+340 RGKVTVKD

-355 AAESADDVF
+355 AVKSADDVY
-364 NYGYG
+364 NDRYG

-374 GALPGGLTLTATE
+374 GALPDGLTLTDTG
-387 KPIDGWYRDR
+387 KPIDGWYKDVQGARR
-397 SSAALRWSYQ
+397 RWSYLYKNT
-407 FAHMP
+407 P
-412 TAILPQGTL
+412 LAIGQKQGP
-421 DASTQTHTIKAA
+421 HTDFMQSLSLKAA

-446 STDTGYDPVS
+446 GTGTGYDPVS

-468 PTKAGHVFTGW
+468 PTQDGHVFTGW
-479 KVGSTVKRPGEK
+479 KVGSAVKRPGET
-491 ITVNN
+491 ITVNA
-496 ATTVSAQWLTVDEW
+496 ATTASAQWLTVDEW
-510 IRQRLNIRVDVD
+510 IGQRLNIW

-535 QEISA
+535 EISA

-546 QAWLR
+546 RAWLR

-591 TLTVGIRLTGD
+591 TLSVGVRLTGD

-607 LALLSPHMDGS
+607 LALLSPHIDGS

-710 PAGSTSPSGGSSGG
+710 PTGSTSPSGGSSGG

-738 GGAAYPSERY
+738 GGAAYPGERY

-790 VYAGW
+790 VYADW
-795 SATLAPAWLNSD
+795 SATPAPAWLNSD
-807 DHFAYVYGYPDGRVE
+807 DHFAYVYGYPDGRVG

-950 RAEAVTMINRV
+950 RVEAVTMINRV
-961 LRRNPG
+961 LRRNPD

-1019 RRH
+1019 RPH

>member
-1 MEKKGDNMK
+1 MK
-10 RLKNIFLRAFFSCCL
+10 RLKNKFLRAFFSCCL

-35 AESTRY
+35 AEPTRY

-104 HSITADVANHRGIS
+104 HSITADVANHRGIT
-118 VSGSAVLN
+118 VSGDAVLN
-126 LGAPGYAESLTIR
+126 LGKHGYSGSLTVR
-139 GGGGNVVL
+139 GGGGNVEL
-147 LSPLVGLSGAAVLNV
+147 LNPLVNLSGTAVLNV

-167 IRDTLSPSTPGGV
+167 IRDTLAVNGAGGV
-180 QLSGTAE
+180 QVSDRAE
-187 LNMYGGVIE
+187 FNMHGGLIE
-196 NCNNSASVA
+196 NCNNSISAA
-205 GGVVVDGAAVFR
+205 GGVVVDGSAVFN
-217 LCGGTIRGCK
+217 LCGGTICGGK
-227 GFGGAVVIGSQG
+227 GYGGAVNISGQG
-239 RMELSAGLIEDCE
+239 RMEFSAGLIEGCE
-252 SLSCGGAI
+252 SLSSGGAI
-260 LPEGSAPIYYGGS
+260 LLEYSDPIYYGGGGT
-273 AAGPVIPAL
+273 AGPITPGL
-282 RMTGG
+282 KMIGDG
-287 TIRNCK
+287 TIRNCRAK
-293 AVTPSSHYTAE
+293 E
-304 YGGGVALYAYDAA
+304 YGGGVALNANDAA
-317 AELTGGVITGCT
+317 AELTGGIITGCK
-329 AGESGGGVACL
+329 AGKSGGGAACL
-340 FGKVTVDG
+340 FGKLTVDG

-355 AAESADDVF
+355 AAKSADDVY
-364 NYGYG
+364 NNGSG
-369 GTLTL
+369 STLTL
-374 GALPGGLTLTATE
+374 GALPDGLTLTATG
-387 KPIDGWYRDR
+387 KPIDGWYKDVQGARR
-397 SSAALRWSYQ
+397 RWSHLYDNT
-407 FAHMP
+407 P
-412 TAILPQGTL
+412 LAIGPKQGP
-421 DASTQTHTIKAA
+421 HTDFMQPLSLKAA
-433 HGAYYTVTYDLNG
+433 HGPYYTVTYALNG
-446 STDTGYDPVS
+446 GTDTGYDPVS

-479 KVGSTVKRPGEK
+479 KVRSAVKRPGEK

-510 IRQRLNIRVDVD
+510 IGQRLNIRVDVDVD

-551 AQVEEWIRALLAQGA
+551 AQVEEWVRALLAQGA

-618 ETAQVWQLTVE
+618 ETAQVWQLTVA

-635 MAGSAFDQVEGFAIT
+635 KAGVAFDQVEGFAIT

-710 PAGSTSPSGGSSGG
+710 PASSTSPSGGSSGG

-765 AFTGWY
+765 EFTGWY

-795 SATLAPAWLNSD
+795 SATPAPAWLNSD
-807 DHFAYVYGYPDGRVE
+807 DHFAYVYGYPDGRVG

>member
-1 MEKKGDNMK
+1 MK
-10 RLKNIFLRAFFSCCL
+10 RLKNKFLRAFFSCCL

-35 AESTRY
+35 AEPTRY
-41 EVNTAAELVDAALA
+41 EVYTAAELAKAALA

-67 KADITLSKD
+67 KEDITLSKAE
-76 TWQDAAGLPAGDD
+76 WRAAQAAAGLTVTDN
-89 ALLFT
+89 ALSFT

-104 HSITADVANHRGIS
+104 HSITADAAGNRGIS

-139 GGGGNVVL
+139 GGGGDAVL
-147 LSPLVGLSGAAVLNV
+147 LSPLVSLSGAAVLNV

-167 IRDTLSPSTPGGV
+167 LRDTLSRSTPGGV
-180 QLSGTAE
+180 QLSGSTE
-187 LNMYGGVIE
+187 FNMHGGVIE
-196 NCNNSASVA
+196 NCNNNASVA

-217 LCGGTIRGCK
+217 LCGGTIRGCT
-227 GFGGAVVIGSQG
+227 GYGGAVAIGGQG
-239 RMELSAGLIEDCE
+239 RMEFSAGLIENCE
-252 SLSCGGAI
+252 SLDCGGAI
-260 LPEGSAPIYYGGS
+260 LLVSTAPIHYGGGT
-273 AAGPVIPAL
+273 AGPVIPGL

-287 TIRNCK
+287 AIRGCT
-293 AVTPSSHYTAE
+293 AAE
-304 YGGGVALYAYDAA
+304 YGGGVALYANDAA
-317 AELTGGVITGCT
+317 AELTGGIITGCK

-340 FGKVTVDG
+340 RGKVTVKD

-355 AAESADDVF
+355 AVKSADDVY
-364 NYGYG
+364 NDRYG

-374 GALPGGLTLTATE
+374 GALPDGLTLTDTG
-387 KPIDGWYRDR
+387 KPIDGWYKDVQGARR
-397 SSAALRWSYQ
+397 RWSYLYKNT
-407 FAHMP
+407 P
-412 TAILPQGTL
+412 LAIGQKQGP
-421 DASTQTHTIKAA
+421 HTDFMQSLSLKAA

-446 STDTGYDPVS
+446 GTGTGYDPVS
-456 VAKGAQHTLLPA
+456 VAKGAQHTLLSA

-479 KVGSTVKRPGEK
+479 KVRSAVNRPGEK
-491 ITVNN
+491 IIVNN

-510 IRQRLNIRVDVD
+510 IGQRLNIQVNVN

-540 DVSEES
+540 DVSEAS
-546 QAWLR
+546 QAWLH

-566 PLELDAEHAAML
+566 PPELDAEHAAML

-591 TLTVGIRLTGD
+591 TLTVGVRLTGD

-635 MAGSAFDQVEGFAIT
+635 KAGVAFDQVEGFAIT

-681 RAASSSV
+681 RAASSSM

-795 SATLAPAWLNSD
+795 SATPAPAWLNSD
-807 DHFAYVYGYPDGRVE
+807 DHFAYVYGYPDGRVG

-980 DNPEGAW
+980 DNPAGAW

-1007 HEKWTVLSALHS
+1007 HEKWTVVSALHS

>member
-1 MEKKGDNMK
+1 MK
-10 RLKNIFLRAFFSCCL
+10 HLKNKFLRAFFSCCL

-35 AESTRY
+35 AEPTTRY
-41 EVNTAAELVDAALA
+41 EVNTAAELVDAALK

-118 VSGSAVLN
+118 VSGDAVLN
-126 LGAPGYAESLTIR
+126 LGKHGYSGSLTIR

-167 IRDTLSPSTPGGV
+167 IRDTLSLSTPGGV

-187 LNMYGGVIE
+187 LNMHGGVIE
-196 NCNNSASVA
+196 NCNNSISAA

-227 GFGGAVVIGSQG
+227 GYGGAVAIGGQG
-239 RMELSAGLIEDCE
+239 RMEFSAGLIENCE
-252 SLSCGGAI
+252 SLDYGGAI
-260 LPEGSAPIYYGGS
+260 QLVSTAPIYFGGGT
-273 AAGPVIPAL
+273 AGPVIPGL

-287 TIRNCK
+287 TIRGCK
-293 AVTPSSHYTAE
+293 AVTPSSSYVAG
-304 YGGGVALYAYDAA
+304 YGGGVALYAYAAA
-317 AELTGGVITGCT
+317 AELTGGVITGCS
-329 AGESGGGVACL
+329 AVESGGGVACL
-340 FGKVTVDG
+340 FGTLTVDG

-355 AAESADDVF
+355 AAKSADDVF
-364 NYGYG
+364 NYGG

-374 GALPGGLTLTATE
+374 GALPDGLTLTATG
-387 KPIDGWYRDR
+387 KPIDGWYWDR
-397 SSAALRWSYQ
+397 SGANLRWIDQ
-407 FAHMP
+407 FANTP
-412 TAILPQGTL
+412 AAILPQSAL
-421 DASTQTHTIKAA
+421 AASTGEHTVKAA
-433 HGAYYTVTYDLNG
+433 HGAYYTVTYDLG
-446 STDTGYDPVS
+446 GGTGTGYDPVS
-456 VAKGAQHTLLPA
+456 VARGALYTLLPA
-468 PTKAGHVFTGW
+468 PTQDGHVFTGW
-479 KVGSTVKRPGEK
+479 KVGSTVMRPGEK
-491 ITVNN
+491 ITVNT

-510 IRQRLNIRVDVD
+510 IGQRLNIRVD

-546 QAWLR
+546 RAWLR
-551 AQVEEWIRALLAQGA
+551 AQVEKWIRALLAQGA
-566 PLELDAEHAAML
+566 PPELDAEHAAML

-807 DHFAYVYGYPDGRVE
+807 DHFAYVYGYPDGRVG

>member
-1 MEKKGDNMK
+1 MK
-10 RLKNIFLRAFFSCCL
+10 RLKNKFLRAFFSCCL

-35 AESTRY
+35 AEPTRY

-104 HSITADVANHRGIS
+104 HSITADVANHRGIT
-118 VSGSAVLN
+118 VSGDAVLN
-126 LGAPGYAESLTIR
+126 LGKHGYSGSLTVR
-139 GGGGNVVL
+139 GGGGNVEL
-147 LSPLVGLSGAAVLNV
+147 LNPLVNLSGTAVLNV

-167 IRDTLSPSTPGGV
+167 IRDTLAVNGAGGV
-180 QLSGTAE
+180 QVSDRAE
-187 LNMYGGVIE
+187 FNMHGGLIE
-196 NCNNSASVA
+196 NCNNSISAA
-205 GGVVVDGAAVFR
+205 GGVVVDGSAVFN
-217 LCGGTIRGCK
+217 LCGGTICGCK
-227 GFGGAVVIGSQG
+227 GYGGAVNISGQG
-239 RMELSAGLIEDCE
+239 RMEFSAGLIEGCE
-252 SLSCGGAI
+252 SLSSGGAI
-260 LPEGSAPIYYGGS
+260 LLEYSDPIYYGGGGT
-273 AAGPVIPAL
+273 AGPITPGL
-282 RMTGG
+282 KMIGDG
-287 TIRNCK
+287 TIRNCRAK
-293 AVTPSSHYTAE
+293 E
-304 YGGGVALYAYDAA
+304 YGGGVALNANDAA
-317 AELTGGVITGCT
+317 AELTGGIITGCK
-329 AGESGGGVACL
+329 AGKSGGGAACL
-340 FGKVTVDG
+340 FGKLTVDG

-355 AAESADDVF
+355 AAKSADDVY
-364 NYGYG
+364 NNGSG
-369 GTLTL
+369 STLTL
-374 GALPGGLTLTATE
+374 GALPDGLTLTATG
-387 KPIDGWYRDR
+387 KPIDGWYKDVQGARR
-397 SSAALRWSYQ
+397 RWSHLYDNT
-407 FAHMP
+407 P
-412 TAILPQGTL
+412 LAIGPKQGP
-421 DASTQTHTIKAA
+421 HTDFMQPLSLKAA
-433 HGAYYTVTYDLNG
+433 HGPYYTVTYALNG
-446 STDTGYDPVS
+446 GTDTGYDPVS

-479 KVGSTVKRPGEK
+479 KVRSAVKRPGEK

-510 IRQRLNIRVDVD
+510 IGQRLNIRVDVDVD

-540 DVSEES
+540 DVSEER

-551 AQVEEWIRALLAQGA
+551 AQVEEWVRALLAQGA

-618 ETAQVWQLTVE
+618 ETAQVWQLTVA

-635 MAGSAFDQVEGFAIT
+635 KAGVAFDQVEGFAIT

-710 PAGSTSPSGGSSGG
+710 PASSTSPSGGSSGG

-765 AFTGWY
+765 EFTGWY

-795 SATLAPAWLNSD
+795 SATPAPAWLNSD
-807 DHFAYVYGYPDGRVE
+807 DHFAYVYGYPDGRVG

>member
-1 MEKKGDNMK
+1 M
-10 RLKNIFLRAFFSCCL
+10 
-25 LFALLTAAQA
+25 TAAQA
-35 AESTRY
+35 AEPTRY
-41 EVNTAAELVDAALA
+41 EVNTAAELVNAALA

-76 TWQDAAGLPAGDD
+76 VWRAKQTAAGLPASDN

-104 HSITADVANHRGIS
+104 HSITADIAGNRGIS

-139 GGGGNVVL
+139 GGGGDAVL
-147 LSPLVGLSGAAVLNV
+147 LSPLVSLSGTAVLNV

-167 IRDTLSPSTPGGV
+167 IRDTLAVNGAGGV
-180 QLSGTAE
+180 QVSDRAE
-187 LNMYGGVIE
+187 FNMPGGVIE
-196 NCNNSASVA
+196 NCNNPHSDA
-205 GGVVVDGAAVFR
+205 GGVVVDGGAVVD
-217 LCGGTIRGCK
+217 LGGGTSRGCK
-227 GFGGAVVIGSQG
+227 GYGGAVNISGQG
-239 RMELSAGLIEDCE
+239 RMEFSAGLIEGCE

-260 LPEGSAPIYYGGS
+260 LLELSGPIHYGGGGT
-273 AAGPVIPAL
+273 AGPITPGL

-287 TIRNCK
+287 TIRGC
-293 AVTPSSHYTAE
+293 TAAE
-304 YGGGVALYAYDAA
+304 CGGGVALYANDAA
-317 AELTGGVITGCT
+317 AELTGGAITGCK

-340 FGKVTVDG
+340 RGKVTVKD

-355 AAESADDVF
+355 AVKSADDVY
-364 NYGYG
+364 NDRYG

-374 GALPGGLTLTATE
+374 GALPDGLTLTDTG
-387 KPIDGWYRDR
+387 KPIDGWYKDVQGARR
-397 SSAALRWSYQ
+397 RWSYLYKNT
-407 FAHMP
+407 P
-412 TAILPQGTL
+412 LAIGQKQGP
-421 DASTQTHTIKAA
+421 HTDFMQSLSLKAA

-446 STDTGYDPVS
+446 GTGTGYDPVS

-468 PTKAGHVFTGW
+468 PTQDGHVFTGW
-479 KVGSTVKRPGEK
+479 KVGSAVKRPGET
-491 ITVNN
+491 ITVNA
-496 ATTVSAQWLTVDEW
+496 ATTASAQWLTVDEW
-510 IRQRLNIRVDVD
+510 IGQRLNIW

-535 QEISA
+535 EISA

-546 QAWLR
+546 RAWLR

-591 TLTVGIRLTGD
+591 TLSVGVRLTGD

-607 LALLSPHMDGS
+607 LALLSPHIDGS

-710 PAGSTSPSGGSSGG
+710 PTGSTSPSGGSSGG

-738 GGAAYPSERY
+738 GGAAYPGERY

-771 GEAELTTQLN
+771 GEAELTPQLN

-795 SATLAPAWLNSD
+795 SATPAPAWLNSD
-807 DHFAYVYGYPDGRVE
+807 DHFAYVYGYPDGRVG

-950 RAEAVTMINRV
+950 RVEAVTMINRV
-961 LRRNPG
+961 LRRNPD

-1019 RRH
+1019 RPH